1 MMVQHNKRP
10 ITSSFESGNKQQG
23 AVLAVALIF
32 LLVLTLLGV
41 SSMKSTLLEEKM
53 AGNMRDQSLAFQ
65 AAEAALRDGEAF
77 IEALASTG
85 GFKCEEFT
93 TPPTTAP
100 YNFPNCTNDG
110 QFVSGTNLHEI
121 LEQDPWNS
129 SNGYRTVSSSSTI
142 NGVSVQ
148 PRYFIIHNAD
158 LTDEAKTSLNL
169 GPGYGGIGAGKDITA
184 FAVVARGVGGTD
196 KAPVILTSYYGKR
209 F

>member
-10 ITSSFESGNKQQG
+10 IISSFESGNKQQG

-77 IEALASTG
+77 IETLASTG
-85 GFKCEEFT
+85 GFKCQEKT
-93 TPPTTAP
+93 NLSSTG
-100 YNFPNCTNDG
+100 FPSCTNNG
-110 QFVSGTNLHEI
+110 QFASGTNLHDI
-121 LEQDPWNS
+121 LEQNPWGS
-129 SNGYRTVSSSSTI
+129 TNGYITVSSSSTI
-142 NGVSVQ
+142 NGVSSQ

-169 GPGYGGIGAGKDITA
+169 GPGYGALEPERTLPLSPLSHA
-184 FAVVARGVGGTD
+184 E
-196 KAPVILTSYYGKR
+196 
-209 F
+209 

>member
-1 MMVQHNKRP
+1 MKRQSNHK
-10 ITSSFESGNKQQG
+10 TAYRAGGLRKQQG

-32 LLVLTLLGV
+32 LLILTLLGV

-77 IEALASTG
+77 IETLASTG
-85 GFKCEEFT
+85 GFKCEEKT
-93 TPPTTAP
+93 STGTS
-100 YNFPNCTNDG
+100 FPSCTVNG
-110 QFVSGTNLHEI
+110 QFVSGTNLQDI
-121 LEQDPWNS
+121 LKQDPWNS
-129 SNGYRTVSSSSTI
+129 TNGYRTASSTI
-142 NGVSVQ
+142 NGVSSQ

-158 LTDEAKTSLNL
+158 LTDEAKTTLTIDQYNDPS
-169 GPGYGGIGAGKDITA
+169 AGKDITA
-184 FAVVARGVGGTD
+184 FAIVSRGVGGTD

>member
-1 MMVQHNKRP
+1 MAFLTQSRIP
-10 ITSSFESGNKQQG
+10 SRQQG

-32 LLVLTLLGV
+32 LLILTLLGV

-77 IEALASTG
+77 IETLASTG
-85 GFKCEEFT
+85 GFKCTEKT
-93 TPPTTAP
+93 NSSATS
-100 YNFPNCTNDG
+100 FPNCSNDG
-110 QFVSGTNLHEI
+110 QFATGTNLHDI
-121 LEQDPWNS
+121 LEQDPWS
-129 SNGYRTVSSSSTI
+129 ASNGYRTTSSTI
-142 NGVSVQ
+142 NGVSTQ

>member
-77 IEALASTG
+77 IETLASTG
-85 GFKCEEFT
+85 GFKCQEKT
-93 TPPTTAP
+93 NLSSTG
-100 YNFPNCTNDG
+100 FPSCTNNG
-110 QFVSGTNLHEI
+110 QFSSGTNLHDI
-121 LEQDPWNS
+121 LEQNPWGS
-129 SNGYRTVSSSSTI
+129 TNGYITVSSSSTI
-142 NGVSVQ
+142 NGVSSQ

-184 FAVVARGVGGTD
+184 FAIVARGVGGTD